1 MPSDR
6 KNHQN
11 GDFYRYERKCG
22 ENGSG
27 LQWYCRQKN
36 TRMRSISFC
45 KLELVLV
52 VFLLEKN
59 GFNLARAGQ
68 VTSYV
73 REPVYF
79 FLI

>member
-1 MPSDR
+1 
-6 KNHQN
+6 
-11 GDFYRYERKCG
+11 
-22 ENGSG
+22 
-27 LQWYCRQKN
+27 
-36 TRMRSISFC
+36 MRSISFC

-52 VFLLEKN
+52 VFRLEKN
-59 GFNLARAGQ
+59 GFNLARACQ